1 MSEYEN
7 LNEDLDISLEDLLE
21 DTPETKVEELA
32 EELGIEATISEA
44 EEPVEN
50 NVISSDLPNEK
61 VEKVSALGDVN
72 GAIGSTSAERK
83 KTTTKKSPKRIQDS
97 SEERVAI
104 FSTRNVTWPNVGKVY
119 RGYNIVSKEAADQ
132 WLTRN
137 HIKPASPEEVADF
150 FGEEFKV

>member
-7 LNEDLDISLEDLLE
+7 LNEDLEISLEDLLE

-44 EEPVEN
+44 EEPVDN
-50 NVISSDLPNEK
+50 NVISSDLPDEK
-61 VEKVSALGDVN
+61 TEKVSAIGDVN

-83 KTTTKKSPKRIQDS
+83 KATKKSSKKK
-97 SEERVAI
+97 EEPVEEKVAV

-132 WLTRN
+132 WVTRD
-137 HIKPASPEEVADF
+137 HIRLATPEEVA
-150 FGEEFKV
+150 EEFGK